1 MRYLCGTKTTKTT
14 NLLKTS
20 YVMKPTAIFAAL
32 VALMFSMSGICS
44 MAQAQEAPGKKFV
57 NVIKQDGRPAQKV
70 VYRVSGSELF
80 NHKQFVYT
88 YDAQDRVAQV
98 DINLWND
105 VTSAWEP
112 RYSATYTY
120 GPTASEFTQQ
130 VREFR
135 VGTLQYEIIADQ
147 GRIREIMEL

>member
-1 MRYLCGTKTTKTT
+1 
-14 NLLKTS
+14 
-20 YVMKPTAIFAAL
+20 MKPTAIFAAL
-32 VALMFSMSGICS
+32 VAMMFTLSGVCS
-44 MAQAQEAPGKKFV
+44 MAQAQEASGQKYV
-57 NVIKQDGRPAQKV
+57 NVIKQNGRPAQKV

-105 VTSAWEP
+105 VTSSWEP

-120 GPTASEFTQQ
+120 SDGGFSQQ
-130 VREFR
+130 MREFNL
-135 VGTLQYEIIADQ
+135 GTLRYEVIADQ
-147 GRIREIMEL
+147 GRIREILAL